1 MLVFKTSAF
10 NRSAT
15 SPKPNLLHCL
25 YIKDLKNS
33 AHNNF
38 IECKKILEYKLKMK
52 KITIFLL
59 FIFLNFTQN
68 LYANENFKAWLK
80 DFKKTA
86 IKKGISK
93 KTVNLVMD
101 DAKYLPK
108 VIEYDRYQPEF
119 YEDTFTYINKRA
131 NQDKVN
137 KGIRLYKR
145 EKNLINKIEKV
156 FLVEKELLLAL
167 MGIETNFGKY
177 LGKMDIVSSLATLS
191 FDKRRSVF
199 FTNELL
205 VLLKLIDEG
214 IIDKSILFGSWAG
227 AFGNFQF
234 MPSTIKSYAIDYN
247 KNTDI
252 ELKKIDDSFAS
263 AANYI
268 KKIGWK
274 KNEPCFFR
282 VKLKKEIPKKYLNSS
297 ARKIHNKKKVKF
309 FKKYLDS
316 IDGIIEDENILS
328 AIIIPDK
335 DIIPGAENLDPAF
348 IVFSN
353 YELILKWNRSLRFA
367 LAVCTLKEKFKDEI

>member
-1 MLVFKTSAF
+1 
-10 NRSAT
+10 
-15 SPKPNLLHCL
+15 
-25 YIKDLKNS
+25 
-33 AHNNF
+33 
-38 IECKKILEYKLKMK
+38 MK

-234 MPSTIKSYAIDYN
+234 MPSTIKCYAFFYN
-247 KNTDI
+247 KNT
-252 ELKKIDDSFAS
+252 
-263 AANYI
+263 YI
-268 KKIGWK
+268 
-274 KNEPCFFR
+274 
-282 VKLKKEIPKKYLNSS
+282 
-297 ARKIHNKKKVKF
+297 
-309 FKKYLDS
+309 
-316 IDGIIEDENILS
+316 
-328 AIIIPDK
+328 
-335 DIIPGAENLDPAF
+335 
-348 IVFSN
+348 
-353 YELILKWNRSLRFA
+353 
-367 LAVCTLKEKFKDEI
+367 